1 MAENHTIEE
10 AERFKKYLEGR
21 LRGQPR
27 AINSI
32 YRAYEYVL
40 TLRDKEQRKGPLGTF
55 LFLGPSGV
63 GKTELARLMAEY
75 FSGSQNSLIKI
86 PCVGFGEPHM
96 IHLIIGAP
104 ASYIGFDSKPM
115 LSQEYIDKRIAVQT
129 KKTEHTDQE
138 DYSNEAAHLFNFISM
153 LKSNLADL
161 CDEVEANMSLINF
174 MGAYDRLISNS
185 GSEVGEK
192 SFRDLLADPD
202 TKKTLASILGKD
214 LLDILEQD
222 SRTPLDNMAL
232 TLELYAETKKL
243 IQLRKQI
250 QADLEKAYY
259 QLGRISKQM
268 RIVKIAEASAVT
280 PTHPKKNNGVVVILF
295 DEIEK
300 GNKTLHDLLL
310 EIMEEGK
317 VTLANGEVTD
327 LSNAFI
333 VLTGNIGANLIGNAV
348 RGRKPIGF
356 GMPDKSDG
364 HDRDD
369 AKDKEIL
376 DIAEKE
382 LDKIFSPEFKGR
394 LDNITV
400 FRPLSPESFR
410 QILDDQ
416 IEIFQIALM
425 THNIDLE
432 IDDAVRNLVV
442 EQSRHRPEVGA
453 RLLNHKFKS
462 MIKIPLG
469 IELANKKNFQGK
481 VRVLVDDSRVR
492 FEFDKAPS

>member
-1 MAENHTIEE
+1 
-10 AERFKKYLEGR
+10 
-21 LRGQPR
+21 
-27 AINSI
+27 
-32 YRAYEYVL
+32 
-40 TLRDKEQRKGPLGTF
+40 
-55 LFLGPSGV
+55 
-63 GKTELARLMAEY
+63 
-75 FSGSQNSLIKI
+75 
-86 PCVGFGEPHM
+86 
-96 IHLIIGAP
+96 
-104 ASYIGFDSKPM
+104 
-115 LSQEYIDKRIAVQT
+115 
-129 KKTEHTDQE
+129 
-138 DYSNEAAHLFNFISM
+138 
-153 LKSNLADL
+153 
-161 CDEVEANMSLINF
+161 
-174 MGAYDRLISNS
+174 
-185 GSEVGEK
+185 
-192 SFRDLLADPD
+192 
-202 TKKTLASILGKD
+202 
-214 LLDILEQD
+214 
-222 SRTPLDNMAL
+222 
-232 TLELYAETKKL
+232 
-243 IQLRKQI
+243 
-250 QADLEKAYY
+250 
-259 QLGRISKQM
+259 
-268 RIVKIAEASAVT
+268 
-280 PTHPKKNNGVVVILF
+280 
-295 DEIEK
+295 
-300 GNKTLHDLLL
+300 
-310 EIMEEGK
+310 MEEGK

-333 VLTGNIGANLIGNAV
+333 VLTGNIGAKLIGNAV

-462 MIKIPLG
+462 MVKIPLG
-469 IELANKKNFQGK
+469 IELANRKNFQGK
-481 VRVLVDDSRVR
+481 VRVLVDSSKVR
-492 FEFDKAPS
+492 FEFNKASS